1 MTSCWEQGGLGL
13 LWAYLLIVG
22 KSLYE
27 TKRYAWIF
35 RRPRPVLFRP
45 CAPRAA
51 AAVPT
56 IARSTPRL
64 RRFWYTYG
72 SPRIVD
78 RVQCEAGWLL
88 LHHES
93 ARARKPKPKV
103 MDIDVR
109 NLALL
114 VHTFSRR
121 FELSFSVW
129 LFSAAALFACLL
141 QSSLLPIFYS
151 CSRNKSAHRN
161 TDHNSKSRFG
171 VLFQAR
177 KWVVLHTPLLK
188 SISKIYQ
195 VSYWGPNLWQK
206 STQINLNGRKASK
219 TSFSAKTNSFQNE
232 NYVLSSRQKCFFL
245 KIRWNILQFLPEIGL
260 QKETWY

>member
-1 MTSCWEQGGLGL
+1 MRILLQKELENIISSRYIISGAKRLEVIRAWGLWLLGALLRSEYWMTSCWEQGGLGL

-45 CAPRAA
+45 CAPLLPQHLAPLRASA
-51 AAVPT
+51 P
-56 IARSTPRL
+56 

-78 RVQCEAGWLL
+78 RVQREQSGCCYITNR
-88 LHHES
+88 HEP
-93 ARARKPKPKV
+93 RKPKPKV

-121 FELSFSVW
+121 FELSFSFW
-129 LFSAAALFACLL
+129 FFSAATAMLVQQPCLL
-141 QSSLLPIFYS
+141 AYCSL
-151 CSRNKSAHRN
+151 
-161 TDHNSKSRFG
+161 
-171 VLFQAR
+171 
-177 KWVVLHTPLLK
+177 
-188 SISKIYQ
+188 
-195 VSYWGPNLWQK
+195 
-206 STQINLNGRKASK
+206 
-219 TSFSAKTNSFQNE
+219 
-232 NYVLSSRQKCFFL
+232 
-245 KIRWNILQFLPEIGL
+245 
-260 QKETWY
+260 